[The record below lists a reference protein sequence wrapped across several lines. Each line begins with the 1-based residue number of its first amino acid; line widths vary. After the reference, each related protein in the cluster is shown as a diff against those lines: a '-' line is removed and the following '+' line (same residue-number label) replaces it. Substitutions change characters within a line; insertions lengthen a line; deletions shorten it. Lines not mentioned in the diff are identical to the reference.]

1 MDTNNELLIQERWRV
16 IDQSSSGL
24 YNSALQSFGIDDT
37 LCASVGKGGAPAT
50 ARSWVHQ
57 NTIVLGI
64 QDTKLPFLQEGVSF
78 LKGKGYDVI
87 VRNSGGL
94 AVVLD
99 EGVLNLSL
107 VFPEGGKR
115 IDINRGYDTMWELVK
130 DMFLDYDVEIE
141 AREIVGSYCPGSYDL
156 SIGGKKF
163 AGISQRRMRNG
174 VAVQIYLCVNGSGA
188 QRAELV
194 KQFYELSKK
203 GKETKQIYPEI
214 VPEVMSS
221 LSELLSTHFTIQD
234 VMLRFLRVL
243 QTKSEQLTSE
253 SLSADESLLLQG
265 YLDRVIERN
274 DKVLEAL
281 NS

>member
-1 MDTNNELLIQERWRV
+1 M

-24 YNSALQSFGIDDT
+24 YNSALQSFGMDDT

-50 ARSWVHQ
+50 ARSWVHT

-78 LKGKGYDVI
+78 LKEKGYDVI

-107 VFPEGGKR
+107 IFPEGKKR
-115 IDINRGYDTMWELVK
+115 IEINHGYDAMWALVK
-130 DMFLDYDVEIE
+130 EMFQDFDHEIE

-156 SIGGKKF
+156 SIDGKKF
-163 AGISQRRMRNG
+163 AGISQRRIRNG

-188 QRAELV
+188 RRAELI

-203 GKETKQIYPEI
+203 GRETKHVYPEI

-221 LSELLSTHFTIQD
+221 LTELLSTPFTIQD
-234 VMLRFLRVL
+234 IMLRFLQVL
-243 QTKSEQLTSE
+243 QTKSKQLTSE
-253 SLSADESLLLQG
+253 SLSAEEGLLFQD
-265 YLDRVIERN
+265 YLDRVTERN
-274 DKVLEAL
+274 DKVLAAL
-281 NS
+281 NN

>member
-1 MDTNNELLIQERWRV
+1 MDKLLVQERWRV

-24 YNSALQSFGIDDT
+24 YNSALQSFGMDDT

-50 ARSWVHQ
+50 ARSWVHT

-107 VFPEGGKR
+107 VFPEEKKR
-115 IDINRGYDTMWELVK
+115 IEINQGYDAMWALVK
-130 DMFLDYDVEIE
+130 EMFQDFDHKIE

-156 SIGGKKF
+156 SIDGKKF
-163 AGISQRRMRNG
+163 AGI
-174 VAVQIYLCVNGSGA
+174 
-188 QRAELV
+188 

-203 GKETKQIYPEI
+203 GRETKQVFPEI

-221 LSELLSTHFTIQD
+221 LTELLSTPFMIQD
-234 VMLRFLRVL
+234 IMLRFLQALR
-243 QTKSEQLTSE
+243 TKSQQLTSE
-253 SLSADESLLLQG
+253 SLSAEEGLLFQG
-265 YLDRVIERN
+265 YLDRVTERN
-274 DKVLEAL
+274 DKVLASF
-281 NS
+281 NN

>member
-1 MDTNNELLIQERWRV
+1 MDKLLVQERWRV

-24 YNSALQSFGIDDT
+24 YTSALHSFGMDDT

-50 ARSWVHQ
+50 ARSWVHR

-78 LKGKGYDVI
+78 FQEKGYDVI

-107 VFPEGGKR
+107 VFPEGKKR
-115 IDINRGYDTMWELVK
+115 IEINQGYDAMWKLIRE
-130 DMFLDYDVEIE
+130 MFQDFDYEIE

-156 SIGGKKF
+156 SIQGKKF
-163 AGISQRRMRNG
+163 AGISQRRIRNG
-174 VAVQIYLCVNGSGA
+174 IAVQIYLCVNGSGA
-188 QRAELV
+188 WRAELIR
-194 KQFYELSKK
+194 QFYELSKK
-203 GKETKQIYPEI
+203 GKETKQVYPEI

-221 LSELLSTHFTIQD
+221 LSELLSTPFTIQD
-234 VMLRFLRVL
+234 IMLRFLRVL
-243 QTKSEQLTSE
+243 QTKSKTEQLTSE
-253 SLSADESLLLQG
+253 SLSAEEGLLFQG

-274 DKVLEAL
+274 DKVLEPF
-281 NS
+281 NN